1 MQVGS
6 CRIPETSSIAF
17 SFVSRPNQPK
27 GARRPSCAHADR
39 QARDGACMHPQSSQ
53 AKASALSIFSWQWRG
68 TQSQAAEIGWPACL
82 RGEHASC
89 MPTCGV
95 ERTTSPCLPCAS
107 FDRATGVCVSRNRTS
122 ASHME
127 DVLVPAI
134 SHMQIC
140 NSVQPAGVVR
150 CARRYVHLC
159 TVQYQTLRA
168 RASTC
173 QFAGRPPSIVP
184 NLDEGDMDQRVDCLT
199 ILPVFTSM
207 HGSLI

>member
-1 MQVGS
+1 
-6 CRIPETSSIAF
+6 
-17 SFVSRPNQPK
+17 
-27 GARRPSCAHADR
+27 
-39 QARDGACMHPQSSQ
+39 
-53 AKASALSIFSWQWRG
+53 
-68 TQSQAAEIGWPACL
+68 
-82 RGEHASC
+82 
-89 MPTCGV
+89 
-95 ERTTSPCLPCAS
+95 
-107 FDRATGVCVSRNRTS
+107 
-122 ASHME
+122 ME

-207 HGSLI
+207 HVTL